1 MMCCVSILFP
11 VIIKMKKGGP
21 QVFIPAYRKM
31 LQKGELENKSVV
43 LSERLSRCDICP
55 RNCGV
60 NRIAGEVG
68 ICGVG
73 KRVWVSSYGP
83 HHGEEDPL
91 RGVYGSGTI
100 FFSGCNLNCLYCQNA
115 DISQKLS
122 GEEVST
128 RVLASMML
136 ELQRMGCHNINLVS
150 PTHVVP
156 QIVEAILLAT
166 ADGLTLPVVY
176 NSGGYD
182 AISTLQL
189 LEGIIDIYMPDM
201 KYSDE
206 NTGRDLSGIPSYPM
220 VNQAAVLEM
229 HRQVGDLKI
238 SAAGV
243 AERGLLVR
251 HLVLPN
257 GLAGSQEV
265 LRFIAEQVSADTY
278 LNIMDQYRPA
288 YQAYCKNDL
297 NRMITRAEYLDL
309 IHQAESL
316 GMTRLDKQS

>member
-1 MMCCVSILFP
+1 
-11 VIIKMKKGGP
+11 MKKGGP

-156 QIVEAILLAT
+156 QIVEAILLAA